1 MECLQ
6 GAIRCGVVVREF
18 ISHKSYIGILFFWKV
33 NIDMENLPYA
43 ELTNIVVVS
52 QWCQPQSHNAASP
65 KLWWFHWAKF
75 GFLASSAWFFYV
87 LFAVGL
93 IFIHA
98 FLFIFSETSVQA
110 NVWDSNH

>member
-18 ISHKSYIGILFFWKV
+18 ISHKSYIGILFFWKA
-33 NIDMENLPYA
+33 NIDMENPPYV
-43 ELTNIVVVS
+43 ELTNIGVVS
-52 QWCQPQSHNAASP
+52 QWCQPQTVVVS
-65 KLWWFHWAKF
+65 LGQVRIF
-75 GFLASSAWFFYV
+75 GFQCQVFFMFCLLLGPFLYMP
-87 LFAVGL
+87 
-93 IFIHA
+93 